1 MNKNNKIIK
10 SFGFYMLSAFGISLT
25 IKANIGVSS
34 FTAMNIAFSDV
45 LTIPIGTVTI
55 FFNIMFLIVYMI
67 QTKFQLKKKY
77 IIQILCVLM
86 FGVFINFFTYS
97 LLGSINIK
105 SYLIKILMI
114 TTGTIIAG
122 MSVGMIVSYNTIT
135 FPIESVCLTLSE
147 NTNLSFMVLRY
158 AVDLFSICISIIISL
173 SYTLPLYVREGTV
186 ISLLLLSASM
196 NLIKNIYKKVEREF
210 YYEK

>member
-1 MNKNNKIIK
+1 
-10 SFGFYMLSAFGISLT
+10 MLSAFGISLT